1 MKRMHFSVMAAILAM
16 MSVTAWAQTA
26 AQPSGSLGDYA
37 RSVRKQNPGQKAADV
52 KHFDNDNLPQNEK
65 ISVVGQS
72 PAVQTADNVNG
83 DAPKADDAAK
93 SDAAASPAGDAGKSA
108 DGDKKDA
115 EASPDSKQTEYADWQ
130 GKIADQKKQID
141 LASRELD
148 VLQREYQLRAA
159 AMYAD
164 AGNRLRNA
172 GAWDKEDTDYKQK
185 IADKQKAVDAAK
197 QKLDDMQEQA
207 RKAGVPSSMRE

>member
-1 MKRMHFSVMAAILAM
+1 MKRMYVGLVAASLAVMISVAAM
-16 MSVTAWAQTA
+16 AQTS
-26 AQPSGSLGDYA
+26 AQPSNSLGDYA
-37 RSVRKQNPGQKAADV
+37 RSVRKTQGQKAPDA
-52 KHFDNDNLPQNEK
+52 KHYDNDNLPQNEK
-65 ISVVGQS
+65 ISVVGQA
-72 PAVQTADNVNG
+72 PAVQTADNLNG
-83 DAPKADDAAK
+83 DAPKT
-93 SDAAASPAGDAGKSA
+93 DAAAGPAGDTAKSG
-108 DGDKKDA
+108 DGEKKDA
-115 EASPDSKQTEYADWQ
+115 DSSSPDSKQAEYADWQ

-172 GAWDKEDTDYKQK
+172 GVWDKEDTDYKQK
-185 IADKQKAVDAAK
+185 IADKQKAVDTAK
-197 QKLDDMQEQA
+197 QKLDEMQEQA

>member
-1 MKRMHFSVMAAILAM
+1 MNMKRLHVGLVAASLAVL
-16 MSVTAWAQTA
+16 MSVAAMGQTS
-26 AQPSGSLGDYA
+26 AQPSNSLGDYA
-37 RSVRKQNPGQKAADV
+37 RSVRKTQGQKAPEA
-52 KHFDNDNLPQNEK
+52 KHYDNDNLPQNEK
-65 ISVVGQS
+65 ISVVGQT
-72 PAVQTADNVNG
+72 PAVQTADNLNG
-83 DAPKADDAAK
+83 DAPKTDAT
-93 SDAAASPAGDAGKSA
+93 ASTPGDPGKSA

-115 EASPDSKQTEYADWQ
+115 DSSQDSKQAEYADWQ

-185 IADKQKAVDAAK
+185 IADKQKAVDTAK
-197 QKLDDMQEQA
+197 QKLDEMQEQA